1 MAELPKT
8 IQIFLPDGN
17 ARSIR
22 IADIT
27 SRTVQAIQFPRNK
40 LKEVDTREEVKNV
53 GIYFL
58 FGEDSAEA
66 KPLAYIGEAED
77 CLERIQQHNRNKEF

>member
-1 MAELPKT
+1 MTNRPKT

-22 IADIT
+22 IAEIT
-27 SRTVQAIQFPRNK
+27 SRTVRAIQIPRSK
-40 LKEVDTREEVKNV
+40 ISDAGKRDEVKSV

-58 FGEDSAEA
+58 FGESE
-66 KPLAYIGEAED
+66 KTGLPLVYIGEAS
-77 CLERIQQHNRNKEF
+77 RS

>member
-1 MAELPKT
+1 MTQART

-27 SRTVQAIQFPRNK
+27 SRTVQAIQIPRNK
-40 LKEVDTREEVKNV
+40 LKDANIRKEGDRRASCRERVYV
-53 GIYFL
+53 L
-58 FGEDSAEA
+58 V
-66 KPLAYIGEAED
+66 
-77 CLERIQQHNRNKEF
+77 